1 MKNILVISYS
11 QSGQLTE
18 IVEKFS
24 KPLQGNI
31 DFVNYTSKKSFSFPW
46 RSHEFFNTMPETV
59 LEVDYEVEDIH
70 YNCEKYDLI
79 VLGYQPWFLSPS
91 LPTTALL
98 KNEKF
103 KSLLKDT
110 PVVTVIGSR
119 NMWLN
124 SQESVKKLIQDAGGK
139 LVGNVP
145 FIDKTNNLLSAVT
158 ILHWMLTG
166 KKEKKWGVF
175 PLPGVN
181 QEDIDQAGKFG
192 QLLNEDLTNNT
203 LENFQKRIL
212 LTGEVNINTSILFI
226 EGRAKKLF
234 LIWANAIVKK
244 GTTEAKRRRWVKFF
258 TYYLFIAL
266 FMVAPIVLTFYSIL
280 IRPFS
285 SKGIKEKK
293 TYFCGVELKK

>member
-1 MKNILVISYS
+1 
-11 QSGQLTE
+11 
-18 IVEKFS
+18 
-24 KPLQGNI
+24 
-31 DFVNYTSKKSFSFPW
+31 
-46 RSHEFFNTMPETV
+46 
-59 LEVDYEVEDIH
+59 
-70 YNCEKYDLI
+70 
-79 VLGYQPWFLSPS
+79 
-91 LPTTALL
+91 
-98 KNEKF
+98 
-103 KSLLKDT
+103 
-110 PVVTVIGSR
+110 
-119 NMWLN
+119 
-124 SQESVKKLIQDAGGK
+124 
-139 LVGNVP
+139 
-145 FIDKTNNLLSAVT
+145 
-158 ILHWMLTG
+158 
-166 KKEKKWGVF
+166 
-175 PLPGVN
+175 
-181 QEDIDQAGKFG
+181 
-192 QLLNEDLTNNT
+192 LNEDLTNNT